1 LLDLASDSSEST
13 EEEEELEFEREAT
26 WLTTGEVAVSNYNYD
41 FTSEESQDRM
51 IGRSRAD
58 PQTDIQ
64 ADSSEFSCT
73 DTPLLTHFSNII
85 SSISPPS
92 ALHHPTMPSSKTTKQ
107 MRKQTAKQATA
118 KQTTA
123 KPTTAKQ
130 TTAKQTT
137 AKQTTAKQTVKQT
150 VKKTVKR
157 IIDQHL
163 DQSLKLKAI
172 LAERDQLQATFQI

>member
-1 LLDLASDSSEST
+1 MLDLASDSSEST

-130 TTAKQTT
+130 TTAKQT
-137 AKQTTAKQTVKQT
+137 VKQT